1 LFITYRY
8 RYNMFVVFKGGI
20 ILMDKIAMINNMI
33 KGIEA
38 DPSLDI
44 SKWVNTLYFID
55 GELKEMTLEDLNGVE
70 MPNMP
75 ERDLTNLTAVE
86 MLVVSASKCFATR
99 LELEAYKAYIPLNE
113 VTITFIGKFAKAPF
127 LSLREGNSGLHEPHI
142 ELTVVSSVEQDK
154 IEHIAKQSVKL
165 SPVLSSLNDPVTL
178 VVN

>member
-1 LFITYRY
+1 
-8 RYNMFVVFKGGI
+8 MFVVFKGGI

-86 MLVVSASKCFATR
+86 MLVVSRSEEHTS
-99 LELEAYKAYIPLNE
+99 EL
-113 VTITFIGKFAKAPF
+113 
-127 LSLREGNSGLHEPHI
+127 
-142 ELTVVSSVEQDK
+142 
-154 IEHIAKQSVKL
+154 QSRGH
-165 SPVLSSLNDPVTL
+165 L
-178 VVN
+178 VCR